1 MFDKEI
7 YRKNKD
13 EVKEL
18 LASLQQCDES
28 ALISVEDFPTGTF
41 KDKNGETQALFKMY
55 VDDPK
60 EGEFEILISRKLKE
74 WLIEKEV
81 LLP

>member
-7 YRKNKD
+7 YRKKQD

-28 ALISVEDFPTGTF
+28 ALISVEDFPSGTF
-41 KDKNGETQALFKMY
+41 KDAKGETQALFKMY
-55 VDDPK
+55 VDDPQK
-60 EGEFEILISRKLKE
+60 GEFEVFISRRLKE